1 MIRFSE
7 EKVLLLHQLM
17 IAETGGSVELRDI
30 GLLDSALE
38 GIFQT
43 FGGVELYPES
53 VIYEDADL
61 TAPLFTLKEDGGVL
75 LITEETETAFKVW
88 WITYADEPLSGYIAK
103 SDIADISFS
112 EEARQTL
119 KEQRPC
125 GFIASDIGYRACTG

>member
-43 FGGVELYPES
+43 FGGVELYP
-53 VIYEDADL
+53 
-61 TAPLFTLKEDGGVL
+61 T
-75 LITEETETAFKVW
+75 KV
-88 WITYADEPLSGYIAK
+88 
-103 SDIADISFS
+103 
-112 EEARQTL
+112 
-119 KEQRPC
+119 
-125 GFIASDIGYRACTG
+125 